1 MLASLAA
8 REVRLALPKFTFD
21 SDLDLS
27 GPLQALGMRA
37 AFSDAADFSG
47 IAEHESLRVDRV
59 VQRAHVEVDERGT
72 TAAAATGATMRL
84 VSMVVP
90 RPPIE
95 LRVDRPFLFAVRDR
109 MTGALLFLG
118 QVTDPSAPTA

>member
-1 MLASLAA
+1 
-8 REVRLALPKFTFD
+8 
-21 SDLDLS
+21 
-27 GPLQALGMRA
+27 
-37 AFSDAADFSG
+37 
-47 IAEHESLRVDRV
+47 
-59 VQRAHVEVDERGT
+59 
-72 TAAAATGATMRL
+72 MRL

>member
-1 MLASLAA
+1 
-8 REVRLALPKFTFD
+8 
-21 SDLDLS
+21 
-27 GPLQALGMRA
+27 MRA